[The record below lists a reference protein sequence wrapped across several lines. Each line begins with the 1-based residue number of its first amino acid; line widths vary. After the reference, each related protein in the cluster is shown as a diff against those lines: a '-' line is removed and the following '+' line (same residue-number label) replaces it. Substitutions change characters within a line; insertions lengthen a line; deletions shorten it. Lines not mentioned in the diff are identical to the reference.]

1 MLDCERAANV
11 PEIEHSPAPVPMS
24 LGAAAA
30 AVIFAW
36 IALPLAAGAW
46 RTCTH
51 DA

>member
-1 MLDCERAANV
+1 MLDCEGAANV
-11 PEIEHSPAPVPMS
+11 LEIEPLASPVPMS
-24 LGAAAA
+24 LGAAA

-46 RTCTH
+46 RTCTR